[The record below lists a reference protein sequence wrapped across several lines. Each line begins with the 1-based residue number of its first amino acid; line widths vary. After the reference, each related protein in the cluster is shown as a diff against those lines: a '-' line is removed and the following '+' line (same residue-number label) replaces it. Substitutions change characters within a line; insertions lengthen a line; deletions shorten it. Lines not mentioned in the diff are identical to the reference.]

1 MRNKSL
7 LVLFNNGLPDERAIK
22 QKMYWLNQILLITES
37 TDQFCR
43 VTELVDRNRITSNKK
58 RIIKETSNFRLKP
71 FRFLINKN

>member
-7 LVLFNNGLPDERAIK
+7 LVLFNAGLLDERAIK
-22 QKMYWLNQILLITES
+22 QKMYWLNQILQITES

-58 RIIKETSNFRLKP
+58 RIKKETANFRLKP

>member
-7 LVLFNNGLPDERAIK
+7 LVLFNTGLLDERAIK

-58 RIIKETSNFRLKP
+58 RIIKETANFRLKP